1 MLVKRWSFK
10 SSEDIQY
17 HWHLWHCIF
26 FVYVENTQL
35 DDIIIKIIPENANI
49 VYFKLITI
57 QVRLLPH
64 RHPDL

>member
-1 MLVKRWSFK
+1 MKAIISTSKKRAAHILAC
-10 SSEDIQY
+10 E
-17 HWHLWHCIF
+17 IF
-26 FVYVENTQL
+26 LIYVENTQL